1 MGIHES
7 EEKGSGNRIPDH
19 TRQLILERFDH
30 YRRQG
35 LPLMQAYTAVGAEV
49 GRDARVVGAFV
60 NRMRPTVGAARMY
73 LRSKALKLAKRL
85 VAKANTPEILDIL
98 SRPSMGVI
106 DPAVKSGGEGMG
118 FQLLVSADSCGA
130 VKVGLQA
137 GSMVSQDE
145 PVAAF
150 DPYALQAGEVD
161 GETTVP
167 QRKTVW
173 GRSQNV
179 QQALEAA
186 RIRLRNARAERSQE
200 DAGVQV
206 LDVQP
211 EESDTAKR
219 QRKLLKSWGVEV

>member
-1 MGIHES
+1 MGIRES

-19 TRQLILERFDH
+19 TRQQILERFDH

-35 LPLMQAYTAVGAEV
+35 LPLMQAYEAVGAEV

-60 NRMRPTVGAARMY
+60 NRMRPTVGAARVY

-85 VAKANTPEILDIL
+85 VEKANTTEILDIL

-106 DPAVKSGGEGMG
+106 DPAQKGGGEGMG

-137 GSMVSQDE
+137 GPMPTGDE
-145 PVAAF
+145 PQKAF
-150 DPYALQAGEVD
+150 DPYALLPGETD
-161 GETTVP
+161 GETPV
-167 QRKTVW
+167 QVKTTW
-173 GRSQNV
+173 GSRSQNV

-186 RIRLRNARAERSQE
+186 RIRLAHARAAGSQE
-200 DAGVQV
+200 DSGVQV
-206 LDVQP
+206 LDGEF
-211 EESDTAKR
+211 EESEVVQRQKAHLKR
-219 QRKLLKSWGVEV
+219 MGVKL